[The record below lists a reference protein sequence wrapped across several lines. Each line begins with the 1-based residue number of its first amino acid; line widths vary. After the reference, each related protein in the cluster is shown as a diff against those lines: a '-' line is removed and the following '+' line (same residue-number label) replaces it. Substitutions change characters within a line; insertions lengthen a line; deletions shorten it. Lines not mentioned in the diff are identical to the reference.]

1 MITKVPESRS
11 SFKTYTY
18 PLCGTDELFSN
29 EDSQGIRL
37 GIKQNKASII
47 SNNAF
52 LNLDVEGGDTDHP
65 IEENG
70 EDMED
75 DDNL

>member
-1 MITKVPESRS
+1 
-11 SFKTYTY
+11 
-18 PLCGTDELFSN
+18 
-29 EDSQGIRL
+29 L
-37 GIKQNKASII
+37 GIQQNKAPII

-52 LNLDVEGGDTDHP
+52 LNLDVEGGDTDHL

-75 DDNL
+75 DDNQ